1 MVRLTNMVCGLSTT
15 DSVPLLVN
23 CMEPLY
29 VPGNRELMFTFIVTF
44 CLPPAATVPE
54 CGEAESQLEPSL
66 VLLDELHCN
75 GCTPGLLTVT
85 V

>member
-1 MVRLTNMVCGLSTT
+1 MLCGLSTT
-15 DSVPLLVN
+15 DVVPPLVN

-29 VPGNRELMFTFIVTF
+29 VPGNRELMFAFTVTF
-44 CLPPAATVPE
+44 CSPPAVTVPDW
-54 CGEAESQLEPSL
+54 GEAESQLEPSL